1 MYRGKFP
8 SSKLVTP
15 FPDTRFSGFYKVD
28 GREVRVDGWRGMQ
41 GHNWGKKHAELYGWG
56 HVNQWDGGENVML
69 EGVTARVKMGPVLV
83 PPLTIVCVWHEGARY
98 EFNAV
103 KNLMQNKGSVAQ
115 RSWKFEAQ
123 TRRAKVRGELSATT
137 DDMVGLYYENPDG
150 DMTYCLNSKIARAW
164 LRLEP
169 ASGPPLEV
177 TSRAAALEIG
187 TKDPKHGVRML
198 A

>member
-1 MYRGKFP
+1 M
-8 SSKLVTP
+8 
-15 FPDTRFSGFYKVD
+15 
-28 GREVRVDGWRGMQ
+28 
-41 GHNWGKKHAELYGWG
+41 
-56 HVNQWDGGENVML
+56 
-69 EGVTARVKMGPVLV
+69 
-83 PPLTIVCVWHEGARY
+83 
-98 EFNAV
+98 
-103 KNLMQNKGSVAQ
+103 
-115 RSWKFEAQ
+115 
-123 TRRAKVRGELSATT
+123 RGELSATT